1 MSTGVR
7 AAAADAAEERS
18 KLPPFVGRDAEL
30 QELRQ
35 AWGLAI
41 AGDRQ
46 IVLVS
51 GDPGIG
57 KTTLANE
64 LATEVRS
71 SGGWVLTGSAPP
83 GRAVPYAPMVDALTE
98 AARSAPLDV
107 LARRPLL
114 AHVVPEIGARLTG
127 QPPFPQDREQL
138 FWDAAGL
145 LGDLS
150 DVAPVLL
157 ILDDLHRADRS
168 TVRMLQYVLPRTGDC
183 PMLVIAAYCD
193 TSVDRADPF
202 SALLTELLSDRGI
215 RHLVLPGIARD
226 EVPALLPSPA
236 ALDAVWARSEGNP
249 LFLAELLRH
258 VDPALPRVDPRTLPR
273 SVELGV
279 TRRLARL
286 DGVTRQLLAV
296 ASLIGH
302 EFTLELVAA
311 SGEVPWN
318 RIGPATDEALDAA
331 IIQPVVGTPRYQFT
345 HEVVRLA
352 VERRVALHRGVQ
364 VHGKIRKSLEE
375 SRSTSAVDVARLA
388 FHSAAAAPVG
398 GSMPA
403 AQYAAQAGDQAMKVL
418 AYDEAAGWYGQALGL
433 VTGIG
438 RENSQ
443 VRCKLLLDL
452 GDAHDRSGEKVR
464 ARAAYM
470 EAAALARALDDGQS
484 LARASEALSAQI
496 ATQVPTIDRPAPV
509 TAAAPRPPA
518 SWAPAIRTVT
528 PPTPPVVPPARPAAR
543 RRSAAAAAARTP
555 VPESTVTPPKAAAAA
570 PKAAAPKSSAPKAA
584 VPKPTGPRSGC
595 RGSRPGRTPSRQ
607 PTRSRRE
614 PQGHARSAAVRRR
627 RRRPPRHASRPRTW
641 PRSPACPPTWPN
653 PPAVSTCRRPPGRQ
667 PPSRQPPSRRPRPR
681 CRSSTRRTS
690 STCRR
695 SPHLRPRW
703 IPPGPACTT
712 PGRPPPGSART
723 PPAARATATAT
734 GGS

>member
-35 AWGLAI
+35 AWSLAI

-83 GRAVPYAPMVDALTE
+83 GRAVPYAPLVDALTE
-98 AARSAPLDV
+98 AARSAPLEV
-107 LARRPLL
+107 LARRALL

-215 RHLVLPGIARD
+215 RHLVLPGIARTA
-226 EVPALLPSPA
+226 VPAVLPSPA

-258 VDPALPRVDPRTLPR
+258 VDPSLPRVDPRTLPR

-403 AQYAAQAGDQAMKVL
+403 ARYAAQAGDQAMKVL

-438 RENSQ
+438 RDSSG

-464 ARAAYM
+464 ARAAYL
-470 EAAALARALDDGQS
+470 EAAALAKALDDGQS
-484 LARASEALSAQI
+484 LARATHALSD
-496 ATQVPTIDRPAPV
+496 QVASLVPAVDRPAPV

-518 SWAPAIRTVT
+518 AWAPAIRTVT
-528 PPTPPVVPPARPAAR
+528 PPRLPSPRRPGPRPPATAPRPRLPLREPQSPR
-543 RRSAAAAAARTP
+543 RRQLRRRPRPRSRQLCR
-555 VPESTVTPPKAAAAA
+555 SRL
-570 PKAAAPKSSAPKAA
+570 
-584 VPKPTGPRSGC
+584 GPRSGC
-595 RGSRPGRTPSRQ
+595 RESRPGPKPRRQQ
-607 PTRSRRE
+607 PTQSRRG
-614 PQGHARSAAVRRR
+614 PRLTRSAGPRRGR
-627 RRRPPRHASRPRTW
+627 QRPPPTVSSPRTW
-641 PRSPACPPTWPN
+641 PRSPVWPQTSPSPPV
-653 PPAVSTCRRPPGRQ
+653 ASTCRRPPGQR
-667 PPSRQPPSRRPRPR
+667 PSRRLLRLPPFP
-681 CRSSTRRTS
+681 SSTRRTS

-695 SPHLRPRW
+695 SPHRRSSSTRR
-703 IPPGPACTT
+703 GPACTT
-712 PGRPPPGSART
+712 HGRPPPGSVRT
-723 PPAARATATAT
+723 RRAVGATATAT
-734 GGS
+734 PGS